1 MSTPPDAPRTPL
13 SDPTFD
19 AAWRAAST
27 EVPPPALDAA
37 ILAAARRAV
46 DAGPRR
52 VPEATRPARWWGPLA
67 AAATIGAIAI
77 GILQFGAPDK
87 NGAPATD
94 SAIVTDMPAA
104 PAQAPKVT
112 APQVPDRQTQAKP
125 DAESDVAAT
134 AKDARKAAAPE
145 PRGDTSAKAF
155 PVPAAPIAPVP
166 ATPPRSARAP
176 IASPPM
182 ASPAA
187 SAPTESAPMAP
198 APMAP
203 SPSALAPMAPAP
215 AASAPP
221 TAAPMARAPAA
232 ANRVAPESA
241 PAVSGA
247 MKSAPAAQPFPA
259 DTAQR
264 RERAVNE
271 APSSPPPAQDKL
283 AAGAAADAGTATR
296 APQRAPLPVDE
307 WLTLI
312 RKLRAEGRQDEAA
325 RELAAFRLAHPDEA
339 RRLPDDLRDW
349 RPAEK

>member
-104 PAQAPKVT
+104 PARAPKVT

-155 PVPAAPIAPVP
+155 PVPATPIAPVP
-166 ATPPRSARAP
+166 ATPPLLRAG
-176 IASPPM
+176 
-182 ASPAA
+182 A
-187 SAPTESAPMAP
+187 SAPTES

-215 AASAPP
+215 ATPAPP

-232 ANRVAPESA
+232 ANRVASESA

-296 APQRAPLPVDE
+296 APQRAPLPVGE